1 MKYIAFLL
9 TVVFVIVGL
18 TGCGGNKETPTDA
31 AGFPTPSQTDSFI
44 SAPASEESKAAVQ
57 ETAVSSQAPTEGN
70 TSAQPKQAT
79 GSKTPGV
86 TSSAVAQEN
95 KQPVSSK
102 ADQQTQGDIAVFLP
116 EFKSEAALND
126 WLLGKSDAFSEER
139 SQMLSTHADGSS
151 IFYYKPAE
159 LLKETEYKVKSIEV
173 EKGTITYIFDEVDS
187 TDYQDFVWVVV
198 WKEDTQYRRN
208 TYEEHKQKWLDQD
221 DRYYVTNINGIEYVC
236 FRNAFDKTVVNWIQ
250 FDRYFTAYFAPGY
263 FEQIDQVLPLLKL
276 EKVTLRTDTV
286 NE

>member
-9 TVVFVIVGL
+9 TVIFVIAGL

-31 AGFPTPSQTDSFI
+31 AGSPTPSQTDSFI
-44 SAPASEESKAAVQ
+44 SDQASEESKAAVQ

-70 TSAQPKQAT
+70 TSAQPKQET
-79 GSKTPGV
+79 DSKTPGV
-86 TSSAVAQEN
+86 TSSAAPQEN

-139 SQMLSTHADGSS
+139 SQTLSTYSDGSS

-159 LLKETEYKVKSIEV
+159 LLKKTEYRFKGV
-173 EKGTITYIFDEVDS
+173 EIDGGAFIYRFDEWGDIGYVS
-187 TDYQDFVWVVV
+187 FVRFSLGGE
-198 WKEDTQYRRN
+198 KESAS
-208 TYEEHKQKWLDQD
+208 EMFVKIKQKAEEKDE
-221 DRYYVTNINGIEYVC
+221 RYCVKTVDNIEYAC
-236 FRNAFDKTVVNWIQ
+236 FHNNFDNTFIVWQQ
-250 FDRYFTAYFAPGY
+250 FGQYHTATFAPGY